1 MAQEQS
7 TTEIADK
14 LGDMLLPEE
23 TDDTTQPP
31 PEAEAADQEA
41 EEETEEPTEAEAE
54 EAEEPAEPEL
64 VEVEY
69 EGKVYETPPELKDAL
84 LRQSD
89 YTQKTQSLADSRRE
103 LEHRQKTIETT
114 EDSYKFAQS
123 IQEELSQA
131 AQLDAQLNYYK
142 GLDYTSMTTE
152 EMFQNRN
159 QMDMVKDQRDALLKV
174 LETKQNEFQQTQ
186 QQANTALLKE
196 GAEILE
202 KSIPNWNQETQKE
215 ISDFAV
221 SYGYSREEVES
232 LTDPRA
238 VQLLHKAMQFDK
250 LKEGI
255 PATQVKLSEVPTIK
269 PKSRNPMPE
278 DVKAKLNL
286 RKILKNPK
294 KSSKEKARSIQESL
308 GERFG

>member
-202 KSIPNWNQETQKE
+202 KSIPNWNKAEQQ
-215 ISDFAV
+215 AV
-221 SYGYSREEVES
+221 IEHATADGYTPSELDGLLIPRYAKS
-232 LTDPRA
+232 LW
-238 VQLLHKAMQFDK
+238 KAMQYDK

-255 PATQVKLSEVPTIK
+255 PATRTKLG
-269 PKSRNPMPE
+269 
-278 DVKAKLNL
+278 
-286 RKILKNPK
+286 
-294 KSSKEKARSIQESL
+294 SSND
-308 GERFG
+308 